1 VTSCPFSLKHQWAD
15 IFKKYKR
22 IYHLV
27 RYYTINVFERRFPLV
42 RNLLLKYSTERLL
55 NIVNPDGRYFFKKTT
70 LNKMLYLLYLRLKE
84 RGIDIELPYFWFKYG
99 TLADENQ
106 YLDVVGLPFSRY
118 FTNDGSTRAMH
129 RVPYSN
135 IEELNKSI
143 IDEEIGF
150 LVRKYQD
157 DTGYFVHDYLQLIL
171 NDVYATAPY
180 EFQRTFNRGLL
191 KYVRQFR
198 TLKRKKIPSKL
209 KLGTDEVLQI
219 KQYLP
224 KLLNEFPDDFTGLF
238 DLFLEWENTMQ
249 LALTYNHTMSLKL
262 LDDFWDIFARSLRIR
277 KNENIPQYV
286 IDQWNDRFVR
296 EDLIKFEKGLNINRN
311 ELLLKHLENSQSN
324 SDVDSIVNDMMDYA
338 CEMSTTKQLQ

>member
-1 VTSCPFSLKHQWAD
+1 
-15 IFKKYKR
+15 
-22 IYHLV
+22 
-27 RYYTINVFERRFPLV
+27 
-42 RNLLLKYSTERLL
+42 
-55 NIVNPDGRYFFKKTT
+55 
-70 LNKMLYLLYLRLKE
+70 M
-84 RGIDIELPYFWFKYG
+84 
-99 TLADENQ
+99 
-106 YLDVVGLPFSRY
+106 
-118 FTNDGSTRAMH
+118 
-129 RVPYSN
+129 
-135 IEELNKSI
+135 
-143 IDEEIGF
+143 
-150 LVRKYQD
+150 
-157 DTGYFVHDYLQLIL
+157 
-171 NDVYATAPY
+171 
-180 EFQRTFNRGLL
+180 
-191 KYVRQFR
+191 RQFR